1 MPKLH
6 SEIITPKGKAKVEA
20 MDLIKKTVKAK
31 FEKDDG
37 EVEYEVYKVEEIK
50 ATEVMAD
57 DNDDTEEIEEYR
69 ED

>member
-1 MPKLH
+1 M
-6 SEIITPKGKAKVEA
+6 
-20 MDLIKKTVKAK
+20 
-31 FEKDDG
+31 
-37 EVEYEVYKVEEIK
+37 EYEVYKVEEIK